1 MKRFFY
7 LSISL
12 LLSLSIHADEGMWIL
27 SNLSESKLARMKEL
41 GLNLSQEQLYD
52 TIQPSLKDA
61 VIHFAGGCTGVM
73 VSKQGLLFTNHHC
86 GYGAIQ
92 SQSSVE
98 NDYLRDG
105 FVSQSFEEELP
116 IPNMSVRFLQK
127 TIDVTDQVLKGID
140 DSMGERE
147 RLVLIQKHRS
157 ELENLF
163 TDESR
168 SILASVDAYFANNR
182 FFLNIYEIF
191 TDIRLVFAPPTSI
204 GKFGADTD
212 NWMWPR
218 HTGDFSIFRVYTH
231 PDKKQGFHKENI
243 PYKPKHVAPVS
254 IQGYMDGS
262 FAMIIGYPGRT
273 SRYLSSWGIQQ
284 RVESQN
290 KPRIEV
296 RGIKQE
302 IWQEAMLADDATR
315 IKYASK
321 YAGSSNYWKNSIGMN
336 RGIDRMHVIERKESL
351 ENAFQTWVGSNPD
364 KKAKYGQ
371 TRELLEN
378 AFTNANELQRIQTYL
393 TEAFGSGIEFI
404 RFANTAIN
412 FNEQN
417 PEAFEKKFNERF
429 ETLYKNYEPA
439 LDEKITAAMMQIVK
453 EKVPA
458 QYLPEIFPEID
469 KKYKGD
475 YTKYASDLFKKSSIP
490 YPEKLKK
497 VLLDPKRDGKLEE
510 DPAIQLAQAVRKSMS
525 QLQEQFEAYRYDI
538 LKGERLFLA
547 GLMEMNPDTDYAS
560 DANST
565 MRVTYGS
572 IGGYVPYDGAWYDY
586 FTTQKGVFEKYV
598 ENDHEFN
605 VQPEILKMLAT
616 KEFGIYANDEGDI
629 NVNFLSNNDI
639 TGGNSGSPVFD
650 GEGRVIGLAFDGN
663 WEAMSGDIAFEEN
676 VQRCIN
682 VDTRYILYII
692 EKWGK
697 CRRLLDELIIE

>member
-218 HTGDFSIFRVYTH
+218 HTCDFSVFRVYANSDNMPAEYDDNNRPYNPKFVAEVSTLGYQEN
-231 PDKKQGFHKENI
+231 DYAMTMGF
-243 PYKPKHVAPVS
+243 P
-254 IQGYMDGS
+254 GS
-262 FAMIIGYPGRT
+262 T
-273 SRYLSSWGIQQ
+273 DRYLSSWGVQQ
-284 RVESQN
+284 RIKSSNE
-290 KPRIEV
+290 PRIEV

-302 IWQEAMLADDATR
+302 IWKKEMQADDAVR

-321 YAGSSNYWKNSIGMN
+321 YASSSNYWKNSIGMN
-336 RGIDRMHVIERKESL
+336 RGL
-351 ENAFQTWVGSNPD
+351 
-364 KKAKYGQ
+364 
-371 TRELLEN
+371 
-378 AFTNANELQRIQTYL
+378 ANLNVVEQKQSE
-393 TEAFGSGIEFI
+393 EA
-404 RFANTAIN
+404 
-412 FNEQN
+412 
-417 PEAFEKKFNERF
+417 AFEKWANADENKDIYGDVLKILENGYTSTNENYKYLTYLSEAFSNGAEILRLARMFAQIDNNNLSTVEIEDILNERIRPF
-429 ETLYKNYEPA
+429 LKDYVPEMDQKVL
-439 LDEKITAAMMQIVK
+439 AAMLRLVK
-453 EKVPA
+453 ERVP
-458 QYLPEIFPEID
+458 QEYLSDIYSSID

-475 YTKYASDLFKKSSIP
+475 FERYSADLFANTAILSESKMIELLKDKKK
-490 YPEKLKK
+490 YDKYMKK
-497 VLLDPKRDGKLEE
+497 
-510 DPAIQLAQAVRKSMS
+510 DPA
-525 QLQEQFEAYRYDI
+525 E
-538 LKGERLFLA
+538 
-547 GLMEMNPDTDYAS
+547 
-560 DANST
+560 
-565 MRVTYGS
+565 
-572 IGGYVPYDGAWYDY
+572 IGRAHV
-586 FTTQKGVFEKYV
+586 
-598 ENDHEFN
+598 
-605 VQPEILKMLAT
+605 
-616 KEFGIYANDEGDI
+616 
-629 NVNFLSNNDI
+629 
-639 TGGNSGSPVFD
+639 
-650 GEGRVIGLAFDGN
+650 
-663 WEAMSGDIAFEEN
+663 
-676 VQRCIN
+676 
-682 VDTRYILYII
+682 
-692 EKWGK
+692 
-697 CRRLLDELIIE
+697 